1 MEPLRFILTLGVA
14 HIHGEVEERVMQTKM
29 VIGGS
34 QPSRAVRAL
43 QVSESDTVASRF
55 FVLSCTYFLFVLL
68 KFVHLFLFLLYFFLF
83 HLF

>member
-55 FVLSCTYFLFVLL
+55 FVLSCTYVPQIRC
-68 KFVHLFLFLLYFFLF
+68 
-83 HLF
+83 